1 MKNFLKGIVIGLG
14 AVAPG
19 LSGSILLVIFGLY
32 QKTVT
37 AISQI
42 FKQFIKSVKFLMPL
56 ALGILLGILMFSK
69 LVDWLLTSFEILGS
83 LPMFYREVKKEGFHP
98 K

>member
-69 LVDWLLTSFEILGS
+69 LVDWLLTSFEMQTRFAFLGFILGS
-83 LPMFYREVKKEGFHP
+83 LPMF
-98 K
+98 